1 MASLAAADEGE
12 EGRAE
17 LSEFLPFGG
26 NFRSLDL
33 EKMCERW
40 AALPDLPL
48 EDATEEETAKVEVL
62 RAAVM
67 KAKGLSEPPSDWTK
81 HHYLRGQMLCYLR
94 ARDGDLKL
102 ATERALECIEYL
114 SNVYKGAVQYESY
127 PQSKRDL
134 WEANFPQGQFGKDK
148 RGASVLY
155 FKRAMYYWDTLFQEG
170 VDRGVF
176 LQGRSWV
183 LDCEGVSYS
192 KIMGSRWIAPK
203 QKANFPSGEHPMPEG
218 VKYIFVRNAPW
229 IVQKGYQKKIF
240 LFQKDE
246 EDKYMERLLA
256 EIDSDQIPACFG
268 GTCKVPWPF
277 GDGGEIVDEG
287 EYETMHVSKLEVA
300 KTTVAPKTT
309 CLVEVKVVSRDI
321 NLKIEVAGDGA
332 GGG

>member
-155 FKRAMYYWDTLFQEG
+155 FKYGKADQGALVRNLGYEFFVAMDWRRAMYYWDTLFQEG

-183 LDCEGVSYS
+183 FDCEGVSYS

-203 QKANFPSGEHPMPEG
+203 QKANFPSGE
-218 VKYIFVRNAPW
+218 
-229 IVQKGYQKKIF
+229 Q
-240 LFQKDE
+240 
-246 EDKYMERLLA
+246 
-256 EIDSDQIPACFG
+256 
-268 GTCKVPWPF
+268 
-277 GDGGEIVDEG
+277 
-287 EYETMHVSKLEVA
+287 
-300 KTTVAPKTT
+300 
-309 CLVEVKVVSRDI
+309 
-321 NLKIEVAGDGA
+321 
-332 GGG
+332 